1 MSDAVQKFEEGLA
14 RVAAGFEATFGQ
26 CPDES
31 SLRAAAAKLIGSSGE
46 VTQLLKLMPQLPGER
61 RKELG
66 QRANELKRAVQ
77 SAFDARLEQ
86 LAQAARQADLESP
99 PIDPSLP
106 GRGLSRGALHPIS
119 RTIDSLLDVFASIG
133 FEITDAP
140 EIELAEFNFT
150 RLGFPPDH
158 PATDMQDSFFVAT
171 GGGVAGNAGVAGNGG
186 VPGSGG
192 EAKRFDEQVLL
203 RTHTSNAQVHEMSRR
218 RSIPIACVSA
228 GKVYR
233 RDDDATHSPMF
244 HQIEGFWVDRGISF
258 AHLKGVLTTFVK
270 RMFGEQVPVRF
281 RPSYFPFVEP
291 GGELDVGC
299 TICRPY
305 EEPGSEAQRAR
316 TSACRVCK
324 STGWLEVLGCGM
336 IHPVVFEHC
345 GWDPKEVTGFAFGMG
360 VDRIAM
366 LRHNVGDIR
375 LLYENDI
382 RFLSQL

>member
-1 MSDAVQKFEEGLA
+1 MSDAVQKFEDGLA
-14 RVAAGFEATFGQ
+14 RVAAGFETTFAQ

-31 SLRAAAAKLIGSSGE
+31 SLRAAAAKLIGGSGE
-46 VTQLLKLMPQLPGER
+46 VTQLLKLMPQLPGDR

-66 QRANELKRAVQ
+66 QRANALKNAVQ
-77 SAFDARLEQ
+77 SAFDARLEG
-86 LAQAARQADLESP
+86 LARAARQADLEAP

-106 GRGLSRGALHPIS
+106 GRGLSRGALHPIT
-119 RTIDSLLDVFASIG
+119 RTIDALLDVFSSIG
-133 FEITDAP
+133 FEVTDAP
-140 EIELAEFNFT
+140 EIELADFNFT

-158 PATDMQDSFFVAT
+158 PATDMQDSFFVA
-171 GGGVAGNAGVAGNGG
+171 
-186 VPGSGG
+186 GG
-192 EAKRFDEQVLL
+192 ELGARGVTRFEDQVLL

-218 RSIPIACVSA
+218 RTIPIACISA
-228 GKVYR
+228 GKVFR

-305 EEPGSEAQRAR
+305 DEPGSDAQRAR
-316 TSACRVCK
+316 TATCRVCK

-360 VDRIAM
+360 IDRIAM